1 MDINYKVNRAQ
12 VGDGGLS
19 YGHKNSCFQCKF
31 FGENLKWLE
40 NVKILTIICQFA
52 NCSHSRAVL
61 VIKDLITID
70 HFSFGCCLCDHWFL
84 TAEQFAQIYF
94 VCFSSFEITCVR
106 IQRKKFLKV

>member
-40 NVKILTIICQFA
+40 NVKYLQLSA
-52 NCSHSRAVL
+52 NLPIVHIQEL
-61 VIKDLITID
+61 YWL
-70 HFSFGCCLCDHWFL
+70 L
-84 TAEQFAQIYF
+84 
-94 VCFSSFEITCVR
+94 R
-106 IQRKKFLKV
+106 I